1 MQAVS
6 ALTPW
11 VIPVWLQG
19 VQLKRAAGE
28 KRAVILAFKQGA
40 AHVLDRLFATTD
52 EDVAEG
58 RRAPNL
64 GGQFELVGV
73 SDGVSDGVNTVERP
87 YADQRK
93 PLRFG
98 VSGAL
103 LAAGRPCSNQGCA

>member
-6 ALTPW
+6 ALTAW

-40 AHVLDRLFATTD
+40 ADVLDSLFATTD

-73 SDGVSDGVNTVERP
+73 SDGVNTVERP

-93 PLRFG
+93 LLHFG
-98 VSGAL
+98 ASGAL